1 MGQFRVAFPTNH
13 FDAATAFYRTHLA
26 ADTVTEWDDETR
38 GVVLQVA
45 GEGCVELFDAGPGT
59 GAAPVGLII
68 SIELHS
74 TTAVDD
80 LHSQLSLVAP
90 VTTGPGRRLLGS
102 PHLPGHGPQRRHRGL
117 FWAPPTARLQPTPEA
132 A

>member
-90 VTTGPGRRLLGS
+90 VTTDLGDAS
-102 PHLPGHGPQRRHRGL
+102 WGHRTFRVMDPSGVTVA
-117 FWAPPTARLQPTPEA
+117 FWAPLPY
-132 A
+132 

>member
-1 MGQFRVAFPTNH
+1 MGQFRVAFPTNN

-26 ADTVTEWDDETR
+26 ADTVIEWDEETR

-45 GEGCVELFDAGPGT
+45 GEGCVELFDAGTGT

-74 TTAVDD
+74 IQAVDD
-80 LHSQLSLVAP
+80 LHAQLSLAAP
-90 VTTGPGRRLLGS
+90 VTMDLGDAS
-102 PHLPGHGPQRRHRGL
+102 WGHRTFRVMDPSGVTL
-117 FWAPPTARLQPTPEA
+117 AFWAPLP
-132 A
+132 